1 MDKDNPFSADSKRI
15 KRFDFIDDNLQLAQA
30 ASRVAVIAA
39 VAGFFGGILMTS
51 LILSGIIDIDRAT
64 IKAVLGI
71 FRSHK
76 GH

>member
-1 MDKDNPFSADSKRI
+1 MDKDNPFSEDSKRI

>member
-1 MDKDNPFSADSKRI
+1 MDKENPFSADSKRI

-30 ASRVAVIAA
+30 ASRMAVLAA

-64 IKAVLGI
+64 IKAVLGV